1 MTVKEIFSADK
12 KRKCVITKSEKNFLS
27 YHFEVHE
34 TYDEEGLK
42 YFPAGCATSYWRPL
56 CEAYHR
62 PVFDNIDDLMREL
75 VYDPEYKTYFGLQTL
90 DK

>member
-27 YHFEVHE
+27 YHFEVYE
-34 TYDEEGLK
+34 TYDEEELK
-42 YFPAGCATSYWRPL
+42 YFHAGCPAGYWCLL

-75 VYDPEYKTYFGLQTL
+75 VCDPEYKTYFGLQTL